1 MRALKSFTVR
11 ARLPEALAPL
21 HDLAFNLRWSWDDGT
36 RDLFR
41 WLDPDGWEEA
51 NHDPVRLLGMV
62 RRDRMEAMVRDPGFL
77 SFMNEIHGEQQQ
89 YVEGARWFQT
99 RNSPLRSVAYFSPEF
114 GITEALPQYSGG
126 LGVLAGDHLKAAS
139 GLGIPLVGVCLFYQ
153 QGYFRQEL
161 NADGWQQERYPRLD
175 PFAMALDQVEGA
187 RVTVDLAGTPL
198 VAQLWRAMI
207 GRVRLYLLDA
217 DVEENDPAVKAVT
230 DRLYAG
236 DAEHR
241 MRQEILLGIGGV
253 RALRAAGEETQ
264 IFHTNEGHAGFLGLE
279 RIRQLVTEDGLRFPE
294 ALEAVRAGTV
304 FTTHTPVPAGIDRF
318 PREMMERYFR
328 SFADECGVGFD
339 TLMALGHEPGAGA
352 ESPFNMAVMGLRL
365 ASMSNG
371 VSKLHARVSQKMFS
385 GLWPG
390 VPEGEAPI
398 QAVTNGVHARTWVS
412 AEMDELLSRY
422 VLPEWPEAD
431 ETRWTHIDDANDDEV
446 WRVKEQGRQRLVA
459 YVRERLRHSA
469 LARGMSESDVAWTGE
484 VLDPRVLT
492 LGFARRFAAYKRATL
507 LLSQPER
514 LTRLLTSTERPV
526 QMVFAGKAHPADDIG
541 KEMIRQLISFARNPE
556 IRHRMA
562 FVEDYDMVVARR
574 MYQGCDVWVN
584 TPRRPLEACGTS
596 GMKAAI
602 NGSLNCSILDGW
614 WDEMFDGENGWAI
627 SSAETYEDLAKRD
640 EVEAESL
647 FDLLERQ
654 IVPLFYE
661 RLGGPVPR
669 RWVRRVKASLRSLG
683 PQVSASRMVRD
694 YVEQMYEPAAVRAD
708 TLGAK
713 AGERAK
719 ALSGWKQTVTR
730 AWPAVRIISVDTE
743 ATLVDLGA
751 SKKVE
756 AVVALGSLEERD
768 VEVQLL
774 HGPVGANEEL
784 QPAAMVTMELV
795 GLDEPAPAGSDGGEG
810 KNLYR
815 YAGSFPCERAGRYGF
830 TVRVVPSHPDLRT
843 FAEMGCVTWAAM

>member
-11 ARLPEALAPL
+11 ARLPEPLAPL
-21 HDLAFNLRWSWDDGT
+21 HDIAYNLRWSWDDST

-41 WLDPDGWEEA
+41 WLDPEGWEEA
-51 NHDPVRLLGMV
+51 NHDPVRLLGAV
-62 RRDRMEAMVRDPGFL
+62 PRDRLEAMVKDPGFL

-89 YVEGARWFQT
+89 YVEGARWFQA
-99 RNSPLRSVAYFSPEF
+99 RQSPLHSVAYFSPEF

-139 GLGIPLVGVCLFYQ
+139 GLGIPLVGMCLFYQ
-153 QGYFRQEL
+153 QGYFRQAL

-175 PFAMALDQVEGA
+175 PHSMALHRVDGA

-207 GRVRLYLLDA
+207 GRVKLYLLDA
-217 DVEENDPAVKAVT
+217 DVEENDIPTRQVT

-253 RALRAAGEETQ
+253 RALRAAGEDVQ

-279 RIRQLVTEDGLRFPE
+279 RIRQLVTEEGLRFHE
-294 ALEAVRAGTV
+294 ALEAVRAGTI

-318 PREMMERYFR
+318 PREMMERYFKN
-328 SFADECGVGFD
+328 FADECGVSFGD
-339 TLMALGHEPGAGA
+339 LMALGHEPGSG
-352 ESPFNMAVMGLRL
+352 SDSLFNMAVMGLRL

-390 VPEGEAPI
+390 VPETEAPI

-412 AEMDELLSRY
+412 AEMDELLNRY

-431 ETRWTHIDDANDDEV
+431 ETRWAHVDDINDDEV
-446 WRVKEQGRQRLVA
+446 WRVREQGRQRLVGF
-459 YVRERLRHSA
+459 VREQLRQSA
-469 LARGMSESDVAWTGE
+469 LARGASESDVAWTQE

-514 LTRLLTSTERPV
+514 LKRLLTSTERPV
-526 QMVFAGKAHPADDIG
+526 QIVFAGKAHPADDIG
-541 KEMIRQLISFARNPE
+541 KEMIRQIIAFARDPDV
-556 IRHRMA
+556 RSRVA

-574 MYQGCDVWVN
+574 MYQGCDVWMN

-602 NGSLNCSILDGW
+602 NGGLNCSILDGW

-669 RWVRRVKASLRSLG
+669 RWVRRVKACLRSLG

-694 YVEQMYEPAAVRAD
+694 YTEQLYEPAALRAD
-708 TLGAK
+708 TMA
-713 AGERAK
+713 AGGGGRAK
-719 ALSGWKQTVTR
+719 ALAAWKQNLQR
-730 AWPAVRIISVDTE
+730 AWPEVRVISVDTE
-743 ATLVDLGA
+743 STQVDLGA

-756 AVVALGSLEERD
+756 AVVALGQLEQDD

-784 QPAAMVTMELV
+784 QPTAIVTMELV
-795 GLDEPAPAGSDGGEG
+795 GVDEPAPGGGDGKG
-810 KNLYR
+810 LFR
-815 YAGSFPCERAGRYGF
+815 YSGSFGCETAGRYGF
-830 TVRVVPSHPDLRT
+830 TVRVVPSNEDLRT
-843 FAEMGCVTWAAM
+843 FAEMGCVAWASG

>member
-1 MRALKSFTVR
+1 VRALKSFTVR
-11 ARLPEALAPL
+11 ARLPEPLAPL
-21 HDLAFNLRWSWDDGT
+21 HDIAYNLRWSWDDGT

-41 WLDPDGWEEA
+41 WLDPDGWEA
-51 NHDPVRLLGMV
+51 VNHDPVRLLGSV
-62 RRDRMEAMVRDPGFL
+62 RRDRLEALVDDPGFL
-77 SFMNEIHGEQQQ
+77 SFMNEIAGEQER
-89 YVEGARWFQT
+89 YVDGARWFQA
-99 RNSPLRSVAYFSPEF
+99 RRSPLRSVAYFSPEF

-139 GLGIPLVGVCLFYQ
+139 GLGIPLVGMCLFYQ

-175 PFAMALDQVEGA
+175 PHAMALHRVEGA

-207 GRVRLYLLDA
+207 GRVKLYLLDA
-217 DVEENDPAVKAVT
+217 DVEENDTTSRQVT

-279 RIRQLVTEDGLRFPE
+279 RIRQLVTEEGLRFHE
-294 ALEAVRAGTV
+294 ALEAVRAGTC

-318 PREMMERYFR
+318 PREMMERYFKA
-328 SFADECGVGFD
+328 FADECGVTFND
-339 TLMALGHEPGAGA
+339 LMALGHEPGAGA
-352 ESPFNMAVMGLRL
+352 DSPFNMAVMGLRL
-365 ASMSNG
+365 ASLSNG

-390 VPEGEAPI
+390 VPEAEAPI
-398 QAVTNGVHARTWVS
+398 RPVTNGVHARTWVS
-412 AEMDELLSRY
+412 AEMDELLNRY

-431 ETRWTHIDDANDDEV
+431 ETRWAHINDVNDEEL
-446 WRVKEQGRQRLVA
+446 WRVKERGRHSLVA
-459 YVRERLRHSA
+459 FVRERLRLSA
-469 LARGMSESDVAWTGE
+469 LARGMSESDVAWTQE

-507 LLSQPER
+507 LLSQPAR
-514 LTRLLTSTERPV
+514 LKTLLTSTERPI
-526 QMVFAGKAHPADDIG
+526 QIVFAGKAHPADDIG
-541 KEMIRQLISFARNPE
+541 KEMIRQILAFARDPE
-556 IRHRMA
+556 VRHRVA

-574 MYQGCDVWVN
+574 MYQGCDVWMN

-654 IVPLFYE
+654 IVPLFYD
-661 RLGGPVPR
+661 RYGGPVPR

-694 YVEQMYEPAAVRAD
+694 YVEEMYEPAAQQAD
-708 TLGAK
+708 ALSAGG
-713 AGERAK
+713 GERAK
-719 ALSGWKQTVTR
+719 ALAAWKQSLQR
-730 AWPAVRIISVDTE
+730 AWPTVRVISVDTE
-743 ATLVDLGA
+743 STLVDLGA

-756 AVVALGSLEERD
+756 AVVALGQLDQHD

-784 QPAAMVTMELV
+784 QPAAIVTMDLV
-795 GLDEPAPAGSDGGEG
+795 GLDEAAPGGGSGD
-810 KNLYR
+810 KNLHR
-815 YAGSFPCERAGRYGF
+815 YSGSFGCETAGRYGF
-830 TVRVVPSHPDLRT
+830 SVRVVPRHDDLRT
-843 FAEMGCVTWAAM
+843 FAELGCVAWAAG